1 MNKFYYFIIVFFVA
15 YSLTSCDKINSFLSE
30 DDYQTENNTSY
41 SSSSSSD
48 NENKEKLDSIE
59 ATENTK
65 IDSIASDVVTTASR
79 LDSLE
84 DVVSSKQNEIEELNS
99 KIKELEIKKISLLQ
113 LFIYLVAF
121 SIILV
126 ILVVYIAQRVGLKKT
141 DIDSKI
147 KNHENICHGQYNNV
161 NANHNGQSIKSAKD
175 IQELNVKFDELKNK
189 YTYLMA
195 RIDPLLNPS
204 AQVYIHDSSLGK
216 QPNVTTKD
224 DIKKIDSREFYMERP
239 LKENEF
245 DLSLRKENPTED
257 TCYKFKLDKHNDSKA
272 TFKFETVSPQA
283 ALRALNT
290 RDKTIDP
297 VCDVTII
304 NGDTGHYE
312 CNEGEATLKDGKWI
326 VTKKA
331 YIIFK

>member
-65 IDSIASDVVTTASR
+65 IDSIASNVVTTASR

-84 DVVSSKQNEIEELNS
+84 DVVYSKQNEIEELNS

-161 NANHNGQSIKSAKD
+161 NANHNGQSIKSAQD
-175 IQELNVKFDELKNK
+175 IRELNVKFDELKNK

-257 TCYKFKLDKHNDSKA
+257 TCYKFKLDKHNNSKA

-283 ALRALNT
+283 ASRALNT

-297 VCDVTII
+297 VCDVTIYG
-304 NGDTGHYE
+304 NTGQYK
-312 CNEGEATLKDGKWI
+312 CDEGEATLKDGKWI

-331 YIIFK
+331 HVIFN